1 MHFET
6 ENKYILSIVTVVYND
21 FKNIEKTLKSVN
33 KIKCSKIQYIVIDGG
48 SNDGTFDIINKY
60 RPIIDILISE
70 KDNGIYDAMN
80 KGLKH
85 ALGDTIIFMNG
96 GDIFY
101 DKFDPILSITQQDYK
116 NCALIGFSLQT
127 YDGDVYLRPSKDK
140 IDVLL
145 KNPAH
150 QAIFVPRKKY
160 SVIDYDLRYK
170 IAADY
175 YWIKECLVD
184 NNYIILNE
192 IVSIFSL
199 GGKSTSVNFNE
210 ILLLYKEM
218 DDKLPFLRAIIK
230 FILFNLIGRKISF
243 RFLYRNKYKR
253 VFSDFLR

>member
-33 KIKCSKIQYIVIDGG
+33 KIKFSKIQYIVIDGG

-96 GDIFY
+96 GDVFY
-101 DKFDPILSITQQDYK
+101 DKFDPILSITQHDYK
-116 NCALIGFSLQT
+116 NSALIGFSLQT

-140 IDVLL
+140 IDLLL

-175 YWIKECLVD
+175 YWIKECIKD
-184 NNYIILNE
+184 KNFIILDE
-192 IVSIFSL
+192 IVSVFSL
-199 GGKSTSVNFNE
+199 GGKSTSDKFSE
-210 ILLLYKEM
+210 ILLMYNEM
-218 DDKLPFLRAIIK
+218 GSKFSLISCISKFL
-230 FILFNLIGRKISF
+230 LFNLLGRKYSF
-243 RFLYRNKYKR
+243 RFLYNSKYKR
-253 VFSDFLR
+253 L